1 MTFRRPH
8 PRQRRTCEEYK
19 AELEEENYH
28 LRSELQAEVDSNCQN
43 EKQIRELE
51 RECVHC
57 EQEIQTLNG
66 EIERLENVSKEE
78 IAELKSEIS
87 SLKKQLYQAK
97 KDIRDNEKHISS
109 IESLLVDS
117 EEQVKKL
124 RCRIRTI
131 SSRKNSPERGNS
143 PDLYN
148 SDDNMATITELAN
161 AIDGYLNNRTTTR
174 DILID
179 QIKRAT
185 RQIRR
190 KENNL
195 HQDLVREQRRRY
207 DAEGERDL
215 AITRRDLAEGG
226 MANVI
231 GDFHQLR
238 TNAQNQRNAHHL
250 QLSRGDIGLLEFNRD
265 RLYERYEKW
274 KNKTQAE
281 RQNNLN
287 LQGQILALQNNP
299 LNIQQIGMVGY
310 GPPIFYG
317 RPGEDPEDW
326 LRDMQRYIIAS
337 RINVAPGAG
346 QAPGREEAFGLV
358 VSCLAGDAL
367 NWYNTR
373 VKGKNWRCNNLS
385 DNLGVA
391 TLTAVRGLAAGNGG
405 GQIGALNTAGEFQG
419 KAAAEIGRIGAGIA
433 TGADIIPNG
442 TWDKDWSIAGGEPV
456 DNAPVAPNAGGG
468 LPVVT
473 IAPGIKLGQLLYLFR
488 TAYTTVEHLKQTAV
502 FGQLM
507 QGDMSVEQFSARI
520 KKVGKLAEMTP
531 EQQREQFIRGLNPMN
546 QYNIRMM
553 AKFYDTQDNITKAL
567 AEAEKFTLSQ
577 KSAPSSLPIFPT
589 ANPYADTNRSGGG
602 MTKNEIEDLIKTTMA
617 SSQPQ
622 TAHQNTDLQS
632 SIKSLQETM
641 SRATK
646 TIDNSKKS
654 ANKRGEDLIIRRFL
668 SELLRTKSNKQP
680 ENDYNYDPVDDI
692 TDSMAGMTLNSATI
706 NAIKSAVKS
715 AVKKCSKCGRFG
727 HTSRK
732 CSVKK
737 KKKSKKSKKGKVNL
751 AIEPDSSSSSSDTS
765 SSDSSGSDSD
775 TSSSD
780 SSDSDGDLNVH
791 IAKSK
796 KK

>member
-1 MTFRRPH
+1 MAFRRPH

-51 RECVHC
+51 RECVRC

-66 EIERLENVSKEE
+66 EIERLENASKEE

-231 GDFHQLR
+231 GDLHQLR
-238 TNAQNQRNAHHL
+238 TNAQNQVNRMIGNIARKQTRIGVLIQEKFALQLLYQRNAHHL

-287 LQGQILALQNNP
+287 LQGQIFALQNNLP
-299 LNIQQIGMVGY
+299 HLRMAGYAPKRFSGRADEDIDEFIKDYRLYLTAANITTANADGKQRALELFWSCLTDEASRWAEDKLKGKKWRLNHVRCGNALANMAAVVALNNANITAAMINA
-310 GPPIFYG
+310 P
-317 RPGEDPEDW
+317 DDEDW
-326 LRDMQRYIIAS
+326 S
-337 RINVAPGAG
+337 
-346 QAPGREEAFGLV
+346 
-358 VSCLAGDAL
+358 LAGGCPVDAG
-367 NWYNTR
+367 T
-373 VKGKNWRCNNLS
+373 
-385 DNLGVA
+385 A
-391 TLTAVRGLAAGNGG
+391 TNAPN
-405 GQIGALNTAGEFQG
+405 GALNNNNHIVLPDINISQVIYWFKRNYPTVVREQQELIFGTLTQG
-419 KAAAEIGRIGAGIA
+419 S
-433 TGADIIPNG
+433 D
-442 TWDKDWSIAGGEPV
+442 
-456 DNAPVAPNAGGG
+456 
-468 LPVVT
+468 
-473 IAPGIKLGQLLYLFR
+473 
-488 TAYTTVEHLKQTAV
+488 
-502 FGQLM
+502 
-507 QGDMSVEQFSARI
+507 SVRNYYRKINKYASWARI
-520 KKVGKLAEMTP
+520 SD
-531 EQQREQFIRGLNPMN
+531 REKRIQFIRGLTPENKLEMKRLGLNRPLNDELIETLEEIETERNNLLLGEDIYN
-546 QYNIRMM
+546 QPITKTKLKAPAHQNITTEDIDRIVNSRIQ
-553 AKFYDTQDNITKAL
+553 ALQQSVPNLSLVSSSGQENITKA
-567 AEAEKFTLSQ
+567 
-577 KSAPSSLPIFPT
+577 
-589 ANPYADTNRSGGG
+589 
-602 MTKNEIEDLIKTTMA
+602 
-617 SSQPQ
+617 
-622 TAHQNTDLQS
+622 DLQEAITNS
-632 SIKSLQETM
+632 FQETM

-646 TIDNSKKS
+646 TLDNSKKS

-668 SELLRTKSNKQP
+668 SELLRGKGSVAP
-680 ENDYNYDPVDDI
+680 SDDYNYDPVDDI

-715 AVKKCSKCGRFG
+715 AIKKCSKCGRFG

-751 AIEPDSSSSSSDTS
+751 AIEPDSY
-765 SSDSSGSDSD
+765 
-775 TSSSD
+775 
-780 SSDSDGDLNVH
+780 H
-791 IAKSK
+791 
-796 KK
+796 

>member
-1 MTFRRPH
+1 MAFRRPH

-51 RECVHC
+51 HECVRC

-66 EIERLENVSKEE
+66 EIERLENASKEE
-78 IAELKSEIS
+78 I
-87 SLKKQLYQAK
+87 
-97 KDIRDNEKHISS
+97 DIRDNEKHISS

-117 EEQVKKL
+117 KEQVEKL

-131 SSRKNSPERGNS
+131 SSQKNSPERGNS

-179 QIKRAT
+179 QIKRTT

-231 GDFHQLR
+231 GDLHQLR
-238 TNAQNQRNAHHL
+238 TNAQNQVNRMIGNIARKQTRIGELVQEKFALQLLYQRNAHHL
-250 QLSRGDIGLLEFNRD
+250 QLSRGNID
-265 RLYERYEKW
+265 RNGWIR
-274 KNKTQAE
+274 T
-281 RQNNLN
+281 
-287 LQGQILALQNNP
+287 
-299 LNIQQIGMVGY
+299 
-310 GPPIFYG
+310 PIFYG

-346 QAPGREEAFGLV
+346 QAPGREEEFGLV

-391 TLTAVRGLAAGNGG
+391 TLTAVRGLAVGNGG

-442 TWDKDWSIAGGEPV
+442 TWDEDWSIAGGEPV

-473 IAPGIKLGQLLYLFR
+473 IAPGIKLSQLLYLFR

-531 EQQREQFIRGLNPMN
+531 EQQKEQFIRGLNPMN
-546 QYNIRMM
+546 
-553 AKFYDTQDNITKAL
+553 
-567 AEAEKFTLSQ
+567 
-577 KSAPSSLPIFPT
+577 
-589 ANPYADTNRSGGG
+589 
-602 MTKNEIEDLIKTTMA
+602 
-617 SSQPQ
+617 
-622 TAHQNTDLQS
+622 
-632 SIKSLQETM
+632 
-641 SRATK
+641 
-646 TIDNSKKS
+646 
-654 ANKRGEDLIIRRFL
+654 
-668 SELLRTKSNKQP
+668 
-680 ENDYNYDPVDDI
+680 
-692 TDSMAGMTLNSATI
+692 
-706 NAIKSAVKS
+706 
-715 AVKKCSKCGRFG
+715 
-727 HTSRK
+727 
-732 CSVKK
+732 
-737 KKKSKKSKKGKVNL
+737 
-751 AIEPDSSSSSSDTS
+751 
-765 SSDSSGSDSD
+765 
-775 TSSSD
+775 
-780 SSDSDGDLNVH
+780 
-791 IAKSK
+791 
-796 KK
+796 